1 MNTVEIKI
9 MDSFVIL
16 MTNILSGP
24 VMIILTSY
32 GTFTRVIV
40 YPPYF
45 INIVEVN
52 LSRGH
57 VGSTHA
63 SFLFRGH
70 SVRLRQRPSGDMGMM
85 RRCGCSQDKTVRDT
99 QLRWWR
105 LLEVRNVTHSVCQNN
120 KTTAKSNLFTWQCWS
135 YQCCSLW
142 IRFVIQE
149 DAKIHSLCFWV

>member
-16 MTNILSGP
+16 RTNILSGP
-24 VMIILTSY
+24 VMIILTTY
-32 GTFTRVIV
+32 GTFTYVIV

-52 LSRGH
+52 LGRG
-57 VGSTHA
+57 GSTHA
-63 SFLFRGH
+63 SFLSRGH
-70 SVRLRQRPSGDMGMM
+70 SVRLRQRPSGDMGTM

-105 LLEVRNVTHSVCQNN
+105 QLEVRERHP
-120 KTTAKSNLFTWQCWS
+120 
-135 YQCCSLW
+135 
-142 IRFVIQE
+142 E
-149 DAKIHSLCFWV
+149 